1 MELANLLAQERGSP
15 NGVRIATQAD
25 AGAIMRLLKTAVFS
39 HLHADWYLPGDWLGS
54 PGFVLLPQAKKRSE
68 SNNLIAKMFPNERE
82 VIACLVI
89 TPDPPPVAWVR
100 VAAFL
105 QPDNA
110 QRDLTQM
117 LAHIIPSLQQQG
129 VTQLAWLTVEE
140 WPCLWLPALRFYR
153 GNQQIETFVKKD
165 RDLPDCVTVPGLTF
179 RQVYSTDMSALAA
192 LETAAF
198 APMWRYSERALTI
211 ARPQSLS
218 FDVALLDDVIVGF
231 QLSAGAESGAHL
243 VRITIDPKKQGLG
256 IGSALLRH
264 TIEGYHRRGLYT
276 VSLNTQADNLSS
288 KKLYQRFGFKL
299 AQRPLPV
306 WMLDIGGNNGTT
318 KTD

>member
-15 NGVRIATQAD
+15 NTVRVATQAD

-54 PGFVLLPQAKKRSE
+54 PGFVLLPQAKKRTE
-68 SNNLIAKMFPNERE
+68 GNNLVAKLFQNEPD
-82 VIACLVI
+82 ILACLVA
-89 TPDPPPVAWVR
+89 TADSLPVAWIR
-100 VAAFL
+100 VAAFSRS
-105 QPDNA
+105 NGA
-110 QRDLTQM
+110 QQI
-117 LAHIIPSLQQQG
+117 LAHMVAQTIPPLKKQG

-140 WPCLWLPALRFYR
+140 WPCQWLPTLGFYR
-153 GNQQIETFVKKD
+153 GSQIETFVKKD
-165 RDLPDCVTVPGLTF
+165 RDFPDCVTVPGLTF
-179 RQVYSTDMSALAA
+179 RQVYSTDTSALAA
-192 LETAAF
+192 LEAAAF

-243 VRITIDPKKQGLG
+243 VRITIDPEKQGLG
-256 IGSALLRH
+256 IGSALLRYA
-264 TIEGYHRRGLYT
+264 IEGYHRRGLYT
-276 VSLNTQADNLSS
+276 VSLNTQDDNLSS
-288 KKLYQRFGFKL
+288 KKLYQRFGFKM

-306 WMLDIGGNNGTT
+306 WMLDIGGNSGTT
-318 KTD
+318 KTE